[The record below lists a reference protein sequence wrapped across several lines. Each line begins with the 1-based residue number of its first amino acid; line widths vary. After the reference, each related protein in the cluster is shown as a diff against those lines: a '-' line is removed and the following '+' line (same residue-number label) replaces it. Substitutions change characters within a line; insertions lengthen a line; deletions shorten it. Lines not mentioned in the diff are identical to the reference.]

1 MMIMTFIFDYC
12 DDHDNCPFKP
22 LIRFVMRLSDSS
34 WHEDCLFCS
43 QVSEIVANAVLR
55 GIYMGQFHQDGEND
69 CFGFYLEIL
78 EPRVTKPDVLD
89 FYQPILVEYTYW
101 APVLMLNKTMPTMIV
116 NTMSNI

>member
-1 MMIMTFIFDYC
+1 MIIMTIFCDHH
-12 DDHDNCPFKP
+12 DDHDNGPFKP

-69 CFGFYLEIL
+69 CFVFLGNI
-78 EPRVTKPDVLD
+78 RATKPDFID
-89 FYQPILVEYTYW
+89 FYQQILVEYTYW

-116 NTMSNI
+116 NTMCNI